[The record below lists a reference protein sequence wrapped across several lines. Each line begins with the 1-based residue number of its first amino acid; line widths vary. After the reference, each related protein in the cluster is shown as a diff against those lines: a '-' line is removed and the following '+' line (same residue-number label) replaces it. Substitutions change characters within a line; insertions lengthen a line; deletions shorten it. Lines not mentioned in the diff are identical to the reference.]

1 MSGQRVQYKRSQ
13 GQSNQLPLDSYA
25 HVQPQALEMEKA
37 VLGALMIDRDAYME
51 VCNLLRVESFYEPRN
66 QMIYEAIVKLSAE
79 ESPVDVLTI
88 TDKLGKMGKL
98 EEVGGPGYVA
108 DLSSRVATSANIV
121 YHANIVAEKYL
132 ARQMIHYVG
141 TIGNK
146 AFDETYDIKDVVQEA
161 ESILFEL
168 SQNNMKKDYSVLSP
182 IVDKAMEM
190 VKIAH
195 SNKGGITGISTG
207 YFQLDDMTCGWQN
220 SDLVIIAGRPAMGK
234 TAFALSLAKNIAAD
248 QKIPMAFFS
257 LEMSDVQLA
266 NRLMANACKVD
277 SKKLLSGQLDRS
289 DWLRL
294 DKNIEKLK
302 EAPLYIDETEGLSVM
317 ELRTKARRL
326 VKEHGVKLIMIDYL
340 QLMTASGMNYN
351 SRQEEVSLI
360 SRSLKGMAKE
370 LNIPV
375 LALSQLNR
383 GVESRNGAEGKRP
396 QLSDLRESG
405 AIEQDADMVIFLH
418 RPEYYGIKMSS
429 DGLIDYTG
437 KAEVIISKH
446 RKGATG
452 IVMMKFVGEF
462 TRFEDCDDPALTNR
476 PPTEGGE
483 IIGSKINGGNNDA
496 LFSQE
501 EYDPFKL
508 AAIDGYRGGD

>member
-1 MSGQRVQYKRSQ
+1 MPEQRNQYRHDQGKSG
-13 GQSNQLPLDSYA
+13 QLPLDFSYG
-25 HVQPQALEMEKA
+25 HIQPQAVEVEKA

-51 VCNLLRVESFYEPRN
+51 VCNLLQPESFYEPRN
-66 QMIYEAIVKLSAE
+66 QMVYDAIVRLSMDDN
-79 ESPVDVLTI
+79 PVDVLTV

-98 EEVGGPGYVA
+98 EEVGGPVYIVE
-108 DLSSRVATSANIV
+108 LSSKVATSANIV

-132 ARQMIHYVG
+132 ARQMISFVSV
-141 TIGNK
+141 IGRK
-146 AFDETYDIKDVVQEA
+146 TFDETYDIKDVVQEA
-161 ESILFEL
+161 ESTLLEL
-168 SQNNMKKDYSVLSP
+168 SQKNMKKGYSALAP
-182 IVDKAMEM
+182 IVERAMEI

-195 SNKGGITGISTG
+195 SNKGGTTGISTG
-207 YFQLDDMTCGWQN
+207 YFKLDDMTCGWQN

-266 NRLMANACKVD
+266 NRLMSNACKID
-277 SKKLLSGQLDRS
+277 GKKLLSGQLDRE

-294 DKNIEKLK
+294 DKKLGIL
-302 EAPLYIDETEGLSVM
+302 EDAPLYIDDTEGLSVM
-317 ELRTKARRL
+317 DLRSKARRL
-326 VKEHGVKLIMIDYL
+326 VSEKGIKLIMIDYL
-340 QLMTASGMNYN
+340 QLMTASGMKYN

-360 SRSLKGMAKE
+360 SRSLKGLAKE

-383 GVESRNGAEGKRP
+383 GVEGRTGAEGKRP

-418 RPEYYGIKMSS
+418 RPEYYNILKSA
-429 DGLIDYTG
+429 DGLIDYQG

-452 IVMMKFVGEF
+452 IIMMNFKGEY
-462 TRFEDCDDPALTNR
+462 TRFENYDDPLAEISL
-476 PPTEGGE
+476 PTEGGE
-483 IIGSKINGGNNDA
+483 IRGSVVNGEDNGM
-496 LFSQE
+496 LFSSE

-508 AAIDGYRGGD
+508 AGKVGY

>member
-1 MSGQRVQYKRSQ
+1 MPGQRVQYKRSQ

-190 VKIAH
+190 VKIALQQ
-195 SNKGGITGISTG
+195 GRYYG
-207 YFQLDDMTCGWQN
+207 YF
-220 SDLVIIAGRPAMGK
+220 
-234 TAFALSLAKNIAAD
+234 
-248 QKIPMAFFS
+248 
-257 LEMSDVQLA
+257 
-266 NRLMANACKVD
+266 
-277 SKKLLSGQLDRS
+277 
-289 DWLRL
+289 DWLFPTRRYDL
-294 DKNIEKLK
+294 RM
-302 EAPLYIDETEGLSVM
+302 A
-317 ELRTKARRL
+317 ELRPC
-326 VKEHGVKLIMIDYL
+326 D
-340 QLMTASGMNYN
+340 N
-351 SRQEEVSLI
+351 SW
-360 SRSLKGMAKE
+360 
-370 LNIPV
+370 
-375 LALSQLNR
+375 
-383 GVESRNGAEGKRP
+383 
-396 QLSDLRESG
+396 
-405 AIEQDADMVIFLH
+405 
-418 RPEYYGIKMSS
+418 
-429 DGLIDYTG
+429 
-437 KAEVIISKH
+437 
-446 RKGATG
+446 
-452 IVMMKFVGEF
+452 
-462 TRFEDCDDPALTNR
+462 
-476 PPTEGGE
+476 
-483 IIGSKINGGNNDA
+483 
-496 LFSQE
+496 
-501 EYDPFKL
+501 
-508 AAIDGYRGGD
+508 